1 MKSRIKQT
9 AVKICFGRYGLEG
22 YGDLVDK
29 LNKGWLVK
37 RVDGIYNNVGQQ
49 TRTIYILEKEI
60 QDNDEQ
66 NA

>member
-1 MKSRIKQT
+1 MSKIKQT

-49 TRTIYILEKEI
+49 TRTIYILEKEMDK
-60 QDNDEQ
+60 QSD
-66 NA
+66 

>member
-1 MKSRIKQT
+1 MSKIKQT
-9 AVKICFGRYGLEG
+9 AVNICFGRYGLEG

-49 TRTIYILEKEI
+49 TRTIYILEKKVDK
-60 QDNDEQ
+60 QSD
-66 NA
+66 